1 MAENL
6 NPNITGQSAAS
17 PNSPHLANPPY
28 LGNSSYLEWGPVW
41 AGAIVAVAFSTIL
54 LQFGA
59 SAGLTVGDAI
69 RPDNTLS
76 YNFIVAGL
84 WILLVSVSASAAA
97 GYISGRMR
105 MKMND
110 AAPDEVE
117 FRDGIHGVTS
127 WGLATVIVAMA
138 TALTAAVASSLTAA
152 DVSTGP
158 ELSGEMQNW
167 AANQTVIMG
176 FATAAGS
183 ALGAAAAWFASV
195 TGGKHR
201 NDGTS
206 HHVVVPSPLRR
217 K

>member
-6 NPNITGQSAAS
+6 NPNIAGPNIASHSAAS
-17 PNSPHLANPPY
+17 PNP
-28 LGNSSYLEWGPVW
+28 SYLEWGPVW
-41 AGAIVAVAFSTIL
+41 AGAIVAVAISTIL

-59 SAGLTVGDAI
+59 SAGLADGDAI
-69 RPDNTLS
+69 RPDSTLS

-84 WILLVSVSASAAA
+84 WVLLVSVSASAAA

-105 MKMND
+105 MTMND
-110 AAPDEVE
+110 ALPEEVE

-127 WGLATVIVAMA
+127 WALATVIVAMA
-138 TALTAAVASSLTAA
+138 TALTAAIASALSTAA
-152 DVSTGP
+152 VSNGP

-195 TGGKHR
+195 AGGKHR